1 MTTID
6 KVMKQL
12 NEDART
18 RDNDDL
24 LIAKIWFT
32 EVSAEDLSKS
42 VLEFLTMFSKGH
54 FTSAESIRRCRQ
66 KLQQEYPGLRGKTYA
81 ARHNVNYEDLFI

>member
-1 MTTID
+1 MKTID

-12 NEDART
+12 NEDPRT
-18 RDNDDL
+18 RDSDDL

-32 EVSAEDLSKS
+32 EVSPDDLSKS
-42 VLEFLTMFSKGH
+42 VLEFLTMFARGH

-66 KLQQEYPGLRGKTYA
+66 KLQQELPGLRGKSYA
-81 ARHNVNYEDLFI
+81 ARHNADYQELFI

>member
-1 MTTID
+1 MKTID
-6 KVMKQL
+6 KVLKQL
-12 NEDART
+12 NEDPRT
-18 RDNDDL
+18 RDSDDL

-32 EVSAEDLSKS
+32 EVSPDDLSKS

-66 KLQQEYPGLRGKTYA
+66 KLQQELPGLRGKSYA
-81 ARHNVNYEDLFI
+81 ARHNADYQELFI